1 MRPAIMIKGLED
13 LTKEAINKVAKEAEQ
28 LFAEMS
34 QERMNN
40 DGWTD
45 CCARTASSR
54 RFRW

>member
-1 MRPAIMIKGLED
+1 MIKGLED

-40 DGWTD
+40 DG
-45 CCARTASSR
+45 
-54 RFRW
+54 